1 MLKAAVLYEKKNI
14 KIEEVDLP
22 ANQDNIM
29 IKIAACG
36 ICMSDVKAYQE
47 GQSHYF
53 KPPVIL
59 GHEYVGTIAKISKKN
74 EDFKIGDRVAVIH
87 AVNCGYCNYCQRGS
101 FELCENKQRASNGGF
116 AEYVSIKEKFAKIAL
131 LKIPEKLSTNEAT
144 FLEPVACCI
153 ETLEKCNIKL
163 GDTVVIIGA
172 GVMGLLLL
180 QLSLLSGASKVIVSE
195 INEYRRNIAKSL
207 GATVVNP
214 EEIDLKKFITKETC
228 SEGVDVAITTVFKE
242 DIIKEC
248 FLFTR
253 KQGTVFIF
261 GSAIKNP
268 DLLINSNKIHYDQ
281 INIMGSSAYKPFHFS
296 IALKLLKENR
306 ISVTP
311 LITSVEPLKNIAG
324 ALDNYIKP
332 ENLKIIIE
340 CE

>member
-1 MLKAAVLYEKKNI
+1 MLKAAVLYGKKDI

-36 ICMSDVKAYQE
+36 VCMSDVKAYQE

-59 GHEYVGTIAKISKKN
+59 GHEYVGTITKISMKN
-74 EDFKIGDRVAVIH
+74 EYFKERDRVAVIH
-87 AVNCGYCNYCQRGS
+87 AVNCGYCSYCQRGL

-131 LKIPEKLSTNEAT
+131 LKIPDKLSSNEAT
-144 FLEPVACCI
+144 FLEPIACCI
-153 ETLEKCNIKL
+153 EALEKCKIGL
-163 GDTVVIIGA
+163 GDTIVIIGA

-195 INEYRRNIAKSL
+195 INKYRRNIAKSL

-228 SEGVDVAITTVFKE
+228 SEGVDVTITTVFKE
-242 DIIKEC
+242 DIVKEC

-296 IALKLLKENR
+296 IALKLLKETR

-311 LITSVEPLKNIAG
+311 LITSIEPLENIAR
-324 ALDNYIKP
+324 ALDNYLKP
-332 ENLKIIIE
+332 ENLKIVIRM
-340 CE
+340 

>member
-1 MLKAAVLYEKKNI
+1 MLKAAVLYGKKNI
-14 KIEEVDLP
+14 KIEEVNLP
-22 ANQDNIM
+22 TNQHNIM
-29 IKIAACG
+29 IKITACG

-47 GQSHYF
+47 GQNHYC
-53 KPPVIL
+53 KPPIIL
-59 GHEYVGTIAKISKKN
+59 GHEYVGTIVKISKKN
-74 EDFKIGDRVAVIH
+74 EDFKKGDRVAVIH
-87 AVNCGYCNYCQRGS
+87 AVNCGYCSYCQRGL
-101 FELCENKQRASNGGF
+101 FELCENKQRPSNGGF
-116 AEYVSIKEKFAKIAL
+116 AEYVSIDKESANKAL
-131 LKIPEKLSTNEAT
+131 IKLPSNLSTNEAT
-144 FLEPVACCI
+144 FLEPIACCI
-153 ETLEKCNIKL
+153 ESIEKCDIVL
-163 GDTVVIIGA
+163 GDIIVIIGA

-180 QLSLLSGASKVIVSE
+180 QLSLLKGASKVIVSE

-311 LITSVEPLKNIAG
+311 LITSIKPLDKIKK
-324 ALDNYIKP
+324 ALEDYTKP
-332 ENLKIIIE
+332 ENLKIIIKM
-340 CE
+340 

>member
-1 MLKAAVLYEKKNI
+1 MLKAAVLYGKKNI
-14 KIEEVDLP
+14 KIEEVNLP
-22 ANQDNIM
+22 ANQHNIM
-29 IKIAACG
+29 IKITACG

-47 GQSHYF
+47 GQSHYC
-53 KPPVIL
+53 KPPIIL
-59 GHEYVGTIAKISKKN
+59 GHEYVGTLVKISKKN
-74 EDFKIGDRVAVIH
+74 GDFKNGDRVAVIH
-87 AVNCGYCNYCQRGS
+87 AVNCGYCSYCQRGL

-116 AEYVSIKEKFAKIAL
+116 AEYISINEKFAKIAL
-131 LKIPEKLSTNEAT
+131 LKIPDKLSINEAT
-144 FLEPVACCI
+144 FLEPIACCI
-153 ETLEKCNIKL
+153 ESIEKCNIGL
-163 GDTVVIIGA
+163 GDIIVIIGA

-180 QLSLLSGASKVIVSE
+180 QLSLLKGASKVIVSE

-311 LITSVEPLKNIAG
+311 LITSVEPLKNIKTS
-324 ALDNYIKP
+324 LDNYIKP
-332 ENLKIIIE
+332 ENLKIIIRM
-340 CE
+340 

>member
-1 MLKAAVLYEKKNI
+1 MLKAAVLYGKKNI
-14 KIEEVDLP
+14 KIEEVNLP
-22 ANQDNIM
+22 ANQHNIM

-36 ICMSDVKAYQE
+36 ICISDVKAYQE

-53 KPPVIL
+53 KPPIIL

-74 EDFKIGDRVAVIH
+74 DYFKKEDRVVVIH
-87 AVNCGYCNYCQRGS
+87 AVNCGYCSYCQRGL

-116 AEYVSIKEKFAKIAL
+116 AEYVSINEKFAKIAL
-131 LKIPEKLSTNEAT
+131 LKIPDKLSTNEAT
-144 FLEPVACCI
+144 FLEPIACCI
-153 ETLEKCNIKL
+153 ESIEKCNIEL
-163 GDTVVIIGA
+163 GDIIVIVGA

-180 QLSLLSGASKVIVSE
+180 QLSLLKGASKVIISE
-195 INEYRRNIAKSL
+195 INEYRRDIAKSL

-311 LITSVEPLKNIAG
+311 LITSVEPLKNIKT

-332 ENLKIIIE
+332 ENLKTIIRV
-340 CE
+340 

>member
-1 MLKAAVLYEKKNI
+1 MLKTAVLYGKKDI

-36 ICMSDVKAYQE
+36 VCMSDVKAYQE

-59 GHEYVGTIAKISKKN
+59 GHEYVGTIAKISMKN
-74 EDFKIGDRVAVIH
+74 EDFKKGDRVAVIH
-87 AVNCGYCNYCQRGS
+87 AINCGYCSYCQRGS
-101 FELCENKQRASNGGF
+101 FELCENKHRASNGGF

-131 LKIPEKLSTNEAT
+131 LKIPDKLSSNEAT
-144 FLEPVACCI
+144 FLEPIACCI
-153 ETLEKCNIKL
+153 EALEKCKIGL
-163 GDTVVIIGA
+163 GDTIVITGA

-195 INEYRRNIAKSL
+195 INKYRRDIAKNF
-207 GATVVNP
+207 GAVVVNP
-214 EEIDLKKFITKETC
+214 RKVNLEKFIMKETG
-228 SEGVDVAITTVFKE
+228 SEGADVNITTVFKE
-242 DIIKEC
+242 DIVKEC

-261 GSAIKNP
+261 GSATKNP

-311 LITSVEPLKNIAG
+311 LITSVETLDKIKK
-324 ALDNYIKP
+324 ALEEYSKP
-332 ENLKIIIE
+332 KNLKIIIRV
-340 CE
+340 

>member
-22 ANQDNIM
+22 ANPDNIM

-36 ICMSDVKAYQE
+36 VCMSDVKAYQE

-74 EDFKIGDRVAVIH
+74 EDFKKGDRVAVIH
-87 AVNCGYCNYCQRGS
+87 AVNCGYCSYCQRGS

-131 LKIPEKLSTNEAT
+131 LKIPDKLSTNEAT
-144 FLEPVACCI
+144 FLEPIACCI
-153 ETLEKCNIKL
+153 EALEKCSIKL
-163 GDTVVIIGA
+163 GETIVIIGA

-195 INEYRRNIAKSL
+195 IDKYRRDIAKNF
-207 GATVVNP
+207 GAVVVNP
-214 EEIDLKKFITKETC
+214 RKVNLEKYIMKETG
-228 SEGVDVAITTVFKE
+228 SEGADLAISTVLKE
-242 DIIKEC
+242 SVIQEN
-248 FLFTR
+248 FSFTR
-253 KQGTVFIF
+253 KQGTLFIF
-261 GSAIKNP
+261 GSAISKP
-268 DLLINSNKIHYDQ
+268 EILLNSNRIHYDQ
-281 INIMGSSAYKPFHFS
+281 IKIIGTSAYKPFHFN

-311 LITSVEPLKNIAG
+311 LITSIEPLKNIAR
-324 ALDNYIKP
+324 ALDNYLKP
-332 ENLKIIIE
+332 ENLKIIIKV
-340 CE
+340 

>member
-1 MLKAAVLYEKKNI
+1 MLKAAVLYGKKNI
-14 KIEEVDLP
+14 KIEEVNLP
-22 ANQDNIM
+22 ANQHNIM
-29 IKIAACG
+29 IKITACG

-47 GQSHYF
+47 GQSHYC
-53 KPPVIL
+53 KPPIIL
-59 GHEYVGTIAKISKKN
+59 GHEYVGTLVKISKKN
-74 EDFKIGDRVAVIH
+74 GDFKNGDRVAVIH
-87 AVNCGYCNYCQRGS
+87 AVNCGYCSYCQRGL

-116 AEYVSIKEKFAKIAL
+116 AEYVSINEKFAKIAL
-131 LKIPEKLSTNEAT
+131 LKIPDKLSINEAT
-144 FLEPVACCI
+144 FLEPIACCI
-153 ETLEKCNIKL
+153 ESIEKCNIGL
-163 GDTVVIIGA
+163 GNIIVIIGA

-180 QLSLLSGASKVIVSE
+180 QLSLLKGASKVIVSE

-306 ISVTP
+306 ISLTP
-311 LITSVEPLKNIAG
+311 LITSVEPLKNIKTS
-324 ALDNYIKP
+324 LDNYIKP
-332 ENLKIIIE
+332 ENLKIIIRM
-340 CE
+340 